1 MTSAVSFEHITKRF
15 PGALALDDIS
25 FDVAA
30 GSCHALCGENGAGKS
45 TLGRILAGIYA
56 PDAGRVSLFGQP
68 LSLSGPD
75 AALAAGIGIVHQELA
90 FCDNLS
96 VAENLCL
103 RDLPARRGFLSPREM
118 WRQAR
123 EMLETVDASLD
134 VRQAVGE
141 LTVGQQQILQIA
153 AAVSRDA
160 RVIVFDEPT
169 SSLSQHEALKLYDLI
184 ARLRS
189 RGVTCI
195 YVSHRMEEIFRL
207 ADTVTVL
214 RDGRHV
220 ATRPA
225 AALDTGALIEMM
237 IGRRLADYFPA
248 ESPAEAGEELL
259 GVEGLSHPPRFDG
272 ISFSLRAGEVLG
284 VAGLVG
290 AGRSEMAQAIFGLD
304 PDATGEIR
312 VRGQRVRVRSPRDAM
327 QLGIGLVP
335 EERKRQG
342 LVLSMSAADNMSLSI
357 LERLSRFG
365 FIREGEERAL
375 ARGYVDELR
384 IRAASIDALAAALSG
399 GTQQKIVLA
408 KWLAAHCR
416 ILMLDEPTRGVDV
429 GAKAQIHELIAELA
443 AGGAAVLLI
452 SSELPEILHLSSRII
467 VLRRGPA
474 GRRSAARSGEPGRAD
489 ADDGRRRRRGRASSR
504 DAGHHV
510 GAIAGLF
517 LLCGIRRRGHFR
529 HGDLEHR
536 VRLGRHGRSAGLDL
550 NLAERL
556 IRGRSGR
563 RLENRHHDLRPGL
576 RVDQRHTELVFRAV
590 GELY

>member
-1 MTSAVSFEHITKRF
+1 MTAVSFDRITKRF
-15 PGALALDDIS
+15 PGVLALDDVS
-25 FDVAA
+25 FDVVA

-56 PDAGRVSLFGQP
+56 PDAGCVSLFGQP
-68 LSLSGPD
+68 LSLSGPE
-75 AALAAGIGIVHQELA
+75 AALAAGIGVVHQELA

-103 RDLPARRGFLSPREM
+103 RALPARGGFLSPGEM

-123 EMLETVDASLD
+123 QMLEAVEAGLD
-134 VRQAVGE
+134 VKQPVGE

-153 AAVSRDA
+153 SAVSHGA

-169 SSLSQHEALKLYDLI
+169 SSLSQHEAEKLYELI

-220 ATRPA
+220 GTRPA

-237 IGRRLADYFPA
+237 IGRRLADYFP
-248 ESPAEAGEELL
+248 PTLTAEAGNELL

-304 PDATGEIR
+304 PAATGDIR
-312 VRGQRVRVRSPRDAM
+312 VRGQHVRVRSPREAM

-342 LVLSMSAADNMSLSI
+342 LVLSMSAADNMSLPI
-357 LERLSRFG
+357 LERLSRLG
-365 FIREGEERAL
+365 FIRERAERVL
-375 ARGYVDELR
+375 ARGYVEQLR
-384 IRAASIDALAAALSG
+384 IRAASIDAPAAGLSG

-408 KWLAAHCR
+408 KWLAAQCR
-416 ILMLDEPTRGVDV
+416 ILILDEPTRGVDV
-429 GAKAQIHELIAELA
+429 GAKAQIHELVGELA
-443 AGGAAVLLI
+443 AGGAGVLLI
-452 SSELPEILHLSSRII
+452 SSELPEILHLCSRIL
-467 VLRRGPA
+467 VLRQ
-474 GRRSAARSGEPGRAD
+474 GR
-489 ADDGRRRRRGRASSR
+489 
-504 DAGHHV
+504 
-510 GAIAGLF
+510 
-517 LLCGIRRRGHFR
+517 
-529 HGDLEHR
+529 
-536 VRLGRHGRSAGLDL
+536 
-550 NLAERL
+550 LA
-556 IRGRSGR
+556 
-563 RLENRHHDLRPGL
+563 
-576 RVDQRHTELVFRAV
+576 
-590 GELY
+590 GELPRAQASQDALMRMMAGVAA